1 MQEKTKGFNGNQATR
16 FKEGDRI
23 SYNCAGEIDS
33 GVIVKWDNDS
43 IYAKGSNIWVKWD
56 SSGEVLNDDP
66 DYFTL
71 IEDQEVNSIEQAI
84 AILVQAGY
92 KVTLEKIN

>member
-1 MQEKTKGFNGNQATR
+1 MQE

-23 SYNCAGEIDS
+23 RYNCAGEIDS
-33 GVIVKWDNDS
+33 GVIVKLDNDS
-43 IYAKGSNIWVKWD
+43 IYANGGNIWVKWD
-56 SSGEVLNDDP
+56 SSGKVLNDDP

-84 AILVQAGY
+84 AILAQAGY

>member
-1 MQEKTKGFNGNQATR
+1 MSNK
-16 FKEGDRI
+16 FKAGDRI
-23 SYNCAGEIDS
+23 RYNCAGEIDS

-43 IYAKGSNIWVKWD
+43 IYTKYYGKGSNIWVKWD